1 MYQRIISSG
10 NFVPRQKKL
19 NQHSRLTSCDV
30 DEVLAGGLVHLDV
43 PVADVVLVPLQR
55 HLPVH
60 RVLEE
65 HEGLP
70 VAPALR
76 AQAQGNAAPAIAVF
90 N

>member
-1 MYQRIISSG
+1 MS
-10 NFVPRQKKL
+10 KHL
-19 NQHSRLTSCDV
+19 DSRLTSGDV

-60 RVLEE
+60 RILEE
-65 HEGLP
+65 HQGLP
-70 VAPALR
+70 VAPALG
-76 AQAQGNAAPAIAVF
+76 AQAQGNAAPAMDML